1 MIGPGRYVA
10 CHGVQHV
17 STPNA
22 VRNSLTNSGG
32 SLSSIG
38 TSEIDLFSLRADGS
52 LSEEGIRIIQA
63 LQQRLQRARGQ
74 LRAAEAAGAR
84 VVVAAEERTALSHSL
99 NDRQNQVT
107 TNVDCISRSHDQALA
122 REAELES
129 QLQSL
134 TEEIAAAKAYS
145 ESLVSQEE
153 DSALSAQLESL
164 TQHLEAAV
172 QEDRGL
178 RRQIEEVE
186 AAQRRR
192 VRARLKRDKEE
203 AERREIDANA
213 AFHGRRIEARRVSER
228 AVAEQRG
235 RYSFQQV
242 DKVAQ
247 LRCQKESVE
256 LELRKT
262 SSQNADLERQLEAM
276 RARNRQLEA
285 QERRVRQELEQQ
297 EQVFRTELRKRA
309 QQNRVLMDLMRET
322 EAEREDDGGQAESE
336 GARAMSSWSL
346 ADVVP
351 SDDADYR
358 SWASL
363 SPPTGWG
370 QDAAGLACLTPT
382 PSKTPASRLAHF
394 RVGSPARPPN
404 TGNLADLGTVED
416 KLTHLALSLCHD
428 APSNA
433 PRTEE
438 DEPRTEEDEP
448 RGKDRCE
455 DRVTCVSFQFGGS
468 HLESSQLSLGNSV
481 SLADADADGVG
492 QLANGDANRK
502 NRWRTVQ

>member
-1 MIGPGRYVA
+1 
-10 CHGVQHV
+10 
-17 STPNA
+17 
-22 VRNSLTNSGG
+22 
-32 SLSSIG
+32 
-38 TSEIDLFSLRADGS
+38 

-107 TNVDCISRSHDQALA
+107 TNEDCISRSHDQALA

-322 EAEREDDGGQAESE
+322 EAEREDDGGQLRAKAP
-336 GARAMSSWSL
+336 GPCRRARWPM
-346 ADVVP
+346 
-351 SDDADYR
+351 
-358 SWASL
+358 L
-363 SPPTGWG
+363 SPATTPIIGRG
-370 QDAAGLACLTPT
+370 HRCLL
-382 PSKTPASRLAHF
+382 RLAGDRTPLVSLVSRRLYPRHQ
-394 RVGSPARPPN
+394 P
-404 TGNLADLGTVED
+404 ADLLISGWALQPDRPTLEIW
-416 KLTHLALSLCHD
+416 LTWVPLKI
-428 APSNA
+428 N
-433 PRTEE
+433 
-438 DEPRTEEDEP
+438 
-448 RGKDRCE
+448 
-455 DRVTCVSFQFGGS
+455 
-468 HLESSQLSLGNSV
+468 
-481 SLADADADGVG
+481 
-492 QLANGDANRK
+492 
-502 NRWRTVQ
+502 